1 MNFVFIKRSMLDFS
15 DDRSQFVYSYKCP
28 TFMEDCRNESD
39 SDWAGWFFFAL
50 IMIGN
55 VLADFINGIKLIVL
69 SDKQGV
75 SLKDKLRLIIGGVC
89 LCFVS
94 SLTLFA
100 STFYNL
106 AKARSNPEIIS
117 LICSTYHFIS

>member
-1 MNFVFIKRSMLDFS
+1 
-15 DDRSQFVYSYKCP
+15 
-28 TFMEDCRNESD
+28 MEDCRNESD